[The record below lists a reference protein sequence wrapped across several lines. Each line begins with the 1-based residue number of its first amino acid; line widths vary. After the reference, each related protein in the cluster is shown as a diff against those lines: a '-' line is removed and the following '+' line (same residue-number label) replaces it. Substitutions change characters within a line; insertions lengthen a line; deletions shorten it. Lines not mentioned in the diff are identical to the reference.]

1 MARLVEALNRF
12 FGRVEIIALGLENER
27 SAAEAALAKDM
38 PLEAREHARTILS
51 ILPDSAVGLAL
62 WADAAEEA
70 WLDHEVVTAL
80 SELSKRV
87 PWRADV
93 WLRLGR
99 AGQRTG
105 WDGARSALERA
116 AAAPEERDAARLALL
131 DLCDLDLAAG
141 DPARA
146 QRWLD
151 RIPAPLSSAP
161 DRDVAL
167 RRAECALAYGDL
179 DGARAAAE
187 ILGQPG
193 AADGRAALVLARL
206 TLAEASAAAGSTA
219 ALPPADVA
227 RVLDLGLRALVL
239 DVPGAAEL
247 CAALVAASRDVLVVD
262 RVRRVV
268 RAAGALDE
276 PTWAAAFAFAEG
288 RRDDARQALARGLS
302 AGDRAAAAALLRMA
316 VETRDLGALDA
327 LAARA
332 SEAGAGAA
340 SAPLLPPDLVRL
352 RDAAALAQAGGADG
366 AARALDALDAV
377 TGEGAAWAED
387 IRRSIVRAWLPPPED
402 AAEPRAAS
410 SEPRAAPSASS
421 STPSASSSTPSA
433 SSSTPRAGVAAW
445 GEVLRELARTAKLLD
460 RLDLLAAT
468 EALAVERER
477 PLRAAVVGE
486 FNAGKSTFL
495 NALLG
500 EDVAPTGV
508 LPTTATLHWVAWA
521 PDPFARIVVRG
532 GQDRVVPHAALK
544 DTLRALSAAGSKV
557 SRVYIYAP
565 IERLKRV
572 EILDTPGFNA
582 PDPDHIAEARRAFD
596 EAHVAVWL
604 LDAPQAMKES
614 ERRVLAEISALGV
627 PVQILANKAD
637 RLKPDALETVLAHVR
652 DSLAASA
659 ITSLTPPIAF
669 SARLSLKGRL
679 GDEAALAA
687 SGWAEVEALFAEQ
700 IVDASD
706 ALRERALRRKAGR
719 IAAELAEA
727 ASARAAEDREAVRR
741 ARAAADRLRASAA
754 YLRRE
759 RRNIAAV
766 IDKALEP
773 ARRELAADL
782 RPIAALPEE
791 RKRTDPGIR
800 AYVQE
805 RLVTRLS
812 SPLSVEIA
820 RAAAEASG
828 DAAAGGARGV
838 RGVRDVAEDTRGA
851 AAPAAEPPPRA
862 AAQVRAV
869 LMGMV
874 AVHEAPDE
882 LAARSIAGVV
892 EAAIDAFAMALSAE
906 AEAPVPAPAS
916 AAVEQRALGLRAAF
930 EAPAAREGA

>member
-12 FGRVEIIALGLENER
+12 FGRVEILALGLENER
-27 SAAEAALAKDM
+27 SAAEAALAKGM
-38 PLEAREHARTILS
+38 PLDAREHARTILS
-51 ILPDSAVGLAL
+51 VLPDSAVGLAL

-70 WLDHEVVTAL
+70 WLDEEVVTAL
-80 SELSKRV
+80 ADLSRRV

-105 WDGARSALERA
+105 WGGARDALERA
-116 AAAPEERDAARLALL
+116 ASAPEERDAARLALL

-151 RIPAPLSSAP
+151 RIPAPLSTVP

-167 RRAECALAYGDL
+167 RRAACALAQGDL

-187 ILGQPG
+187 ILGEP
-193 AADGRAALVLARL
+193 AAIEGRAALVLAQL
-206 TLAEASAAAGSTA
+206 ALAEAGASAA
-219 ALPPADVA
+219 ALPPAVVA
-227 RVLDLGLRALVL
+227 RALDLGLRALVL

-268 RAAGALDE
+268 RAADALDE

-332 SEAGAGAA
+332 AEATRAAGEETRGAA
-340 SAPLLPPDLVRL
+340 APPLPPDLARL
-352 RDAAALAQAGGADG
+352 RDAAAMASEGQGSK
-366 AARALDALDAV
+366 ALDALDAV
-377 TGEGAAWAED
+377 AGEGAAWAED
-387 IRRSIVRAWLPPPED
+387 IRRSILRGWIPP
-402 AAEPRAAS
+402 AEGG
-410 SEPRAAPSASS
+410 AAPR
-421 STPSASSSTPSA
+421 P
-433 SSSTPRAGVAAW
+433 AAW
-445 GEVLRELARTAKLLD
+445 GDVLRELARTAKLLD

-544 DTLRALSAAGSKV
+544 DTLRALAAAGD
-557 SRVYIYAP
+557 RVARVFIYAP

-596 EAHVAVWL
+596 EAHVALWL

-614 ERRVLAEISALGV
+614 ERRVLSEISALGV

-659 ITSLTPPIAF
+659 IASLAPPIAF

-719 IAAELAEA
+719 IAAELAQA

-741 ARAAADRLRASAA
+741 ARAEADRLRAGAA

-759 RRNIAAV
+759 RRAIAAA

-791 RKRTDPGIR
+791 RKRTDAGVR

-805 RLVTRLS
+805 RLVARLS
-812 SPLSVEIA
+812 WPLSVEIA
-820 RAAAEASG
+820 RAARAGVDANGRAARGAEGVAERG
-828 DAAAGGARGV
+828 PARGV
-838 RGVRDVAEDTRGA
+838 DGDDDGDG
-851 AAPAAEPPPRA
+851 EPSQRA
-862 AAQVRAV
+862 ASHVRAV

-874 AVHEAPDE
+874 AVHDAPDE
-882 LAARSIAGVV
+882 LAARSIEGVI
-892 EAAIDAFAMALSAE
+892 EAAIDAFAMALTAE
-906 AEAPVPAPAS
+906 AEAPVPPPAS
-916 AAVEQRALGLRAAF
+916 AAIEQRALALRGAF
-930 EAPAAREGA
+930 DAPAAPADA

>member
-12 FGRVEIIALGLENER
+12 FGRVEILALGLENER
-27 SAAEAALAKDM
+27 SAAEAALAKGM

-51 ILPDSAVGLAL
+51 VLPDSAVGLAL
-62 WADAAEEA
+62 WADAAEDA
-70 WLDHEVVTAL
+70 WLDQEVVTAL
-80 SELSKRV
+80 ADLAKRV

-99 AGQRTG
+99 AGQRVG
-105 WDGARSALERA
+105 WDAARDALERA
-116 AAAPEERDAARLALL
+116 TAAPEERDAARLALL

-151 RIPAPLSSAP
+151 RIPAPISTVP

-167 RRAECALAYGDL
+167 RRAECALAHGDL
-179 DGARAAAE
+179 DGARAAAQ
-187 ILGQPG
+187 ILGEPT
-193 AADGRAALVLARL
+193 AIEGRAALVLARL
-206 TLAEASAAAGSTA
+206 ALAEASAAAGASAA

-227 RVLDLGLRALVL
+227 RALDLGLRALVL

-247 CAALVAASRDVLVVD
+247 CASLVAASRDVLVVD

-288 RRDDARQALARGLS
+288 RRDDARRALARGLS

-332 SEAGAGAA
+332 AGADTRGAA
-340 SAPLLPPDLVRL
+340 APPLPPDLARL
-352 RDAAALAQAGGADG
+352 RDAAAMASEGQGSA
-366 AARALDALDAV
+366 ALDALDAV
-377 TGEGAAWAED
+377 TGEGAAWAD
-387 IRRSIVRAWLPPPED
+387 DMRRAIARAWIP
-402 AAEPRAAS
+402 AAEGAATPRAA
-410 SEPRAAPSASS
+410 
-421 STPSASSSTPSA
+421 
-433 SSSTPRAGVAAW
+433 AW
-445 GEVLRELARTAKLLD
+445 GDVLRELARTAKLLD

-544 DTLRALSAAGSKV
+544 ETLRALAADGAKV
-557 SRVYIYAP
+557 ARVFIYAP

-596 EAHVAVWL
+596 EAHVAIWL

-614 ERRVLAEISALGV
+614 ERRVLSEISALGV

-637 RLKPDALETVLAHVR
+637 RLKPDALDTVLAHVR

-659 ITSLTPPIAF
+659 IASLTPPIAF

-719 IAAELAEA
+719 IAAELAQA
-727 ASARAAEDREAVRR
+727 ASARAAEDREAGRR
-741 ARAAADRLRASAA
+741 ARAEADRLRASAA

-759 RRNIAAV
+759 RRTIAAA

-791 RKRTDPGIR
+791 RKRADAGVR

-812 SPLSVEIA
+812 WPLSTEIA
-820 RAAAEASG
+820 RAARSGAPPGARLARGAHDDEGGAEEAS
-828 DAAAGGARGV
+828 
-838 RGVRDVAEDTRGA
+838 
-851 AAPAAEPPPRA
+851 AAPSPRA
-862 AAQVRAV
+862 AAHVRAV

-874 AVHEAPDE
+874 AVHDAPDE
-882 LAARSIAGVV
+882 LAARSIEGVV

-906 AEAPVPAPAS
+906 AEAPVPPAAS
-916 AAVEQRALGLRAAF
+916 AAVELRAQALRAAF
-930 EAPAAREGA
+930 EAPEAPAGA

>member
-12 FGRVEIIALGLENER
+12 FGRVEILALGLENER
-27 SAAEAALAKDM
+27 SAAEAALAKGM

-51 ILPDSAVGLAL
+51 VLPDSAVGLAL
-62 WADAAEEA
+62 WADAAEDA
-70 WLDHEVVTAL
+70 WLDQEVVAAL
-80 SELSKRV
+80 TDLAKRV

-99 AGQRTG
+99 AGQRVG
-105 WDGARSALERA
+105 WDGARDAIERA
-116 AAAPEERDAARLALL
+116 TSAPEERDAARLALL
-131 DLCDLDLAAG
+131 DLSDLDLAAG

-151 RIPAPLSSAP
+151 RIPAPLTTVP

-187 ILGQPG
+187 ILGEPT
-193 AADGRAALVLARL
+193 AIEGRAALVLARL
-206 TLAEASAAAGSTA
+206 ALAEASAAAASSAAGSSA
-219 ALPPADVA
+219 ALPPAVVGRA
-227 RVLDLGLRALVL
+227 LDLGLRALVL

-302 AGDRAAAAALLRMA
+302 AGDSAAAAALLRMA

-327 LAARA
+327 LVARG
-332 SEAGAGAA
+332 EAKAKAKDAGEEPRGAA
-340 SAPLLPPDLVRL
+340 APPLPPDLVRL
-352 RDAAALAQAGGADG
+352 RDAAAMASAGQGSG
-366 AARALDALDAV
+366 ALDALDAV
-377 TGEGAAWAED
+377 TGEGAAWAD
-387 IRRSIVRAWLPPPED
+387 DMRRAIAQAWVPPADGP
-402 AAEPRAAS
+402 AGARAA
-410 SEPRAAPSASS
+410 
-421 STPSASSSTPSA
+421 
-433 SSSTPRAGVAAW
+433 AAW
-445 GEVLRELARTAKLLD
+445 SDVLRELARTAKLLD
-460 RLDLLAAT
+460 RLDLLAAI

-544 DTLRALSAAGSKV
+544 DTLRALAAAGDKV
-557 SRVYIYAP
+557 ARVFIYAP

-596 EAHVAVWL
+596 EAHVAIWL

-614 ERRVLAEISALGV
+614 ERRVLSEISALGV

-652 DSLAASA
+652 DSLAASSIA
-659 ITSLTPPIAF
+659 SLTPPIAF

-719 IAAELAEA
+719 IAAELAQT
-727 ASARAAEDREAVRR
+727 ASARAAEDREAGRR
-741 ARAAADRLRASAA
+741 ARAEADRLRASAA

-759 RRNIAAV
+759 RRALAAA

-773 ARRELAADL
+773 ARRELASDL

-791 RKRTDPGIR
+791 RKRTDASVR

-805 RLVTRLS
+805 RLVARLS
-812 SPLSVEIA
+812 WPLSAEIA
-820 RAAAEASG
+820 RAARAGAEP
-828 DAAAGGARGV
+828 AARGARGAS
-838 RGVRDVAEDTRGA
+838 GADEGGA
-851 AAPAAEPPPRA
+851 APSPRA
-862 AAQVRAV
+862 AAHVRAV

-874 AVHEAPDE
+874 AVHDAPDE
-882 LAARSIAGVV
+882 LAARPIEGVV

-906 AEAPVPAPAS
+906 AEAPVPPPAS
-916 AAVEQRALGLRAAF
+916 AAVELRAQALRAAF
-930 EAPAAREGA
+930 EARVTTASA

>member
-27 SAAEAALAKDM
+27 SAAEVALAKGM
-38 PLEAREHARTILS
+38 PLEAREHARSILS
-51 ILPDSAVGLAL
+51 VLPDSAVGLAL
-62 WADAAEEA
+62 WADAAEDA
-70 WLDHEVVTAL
+70 WLDEEVVTAL
-80 SELSKRV
+80 ADLTKRV

-99 AGQRTG
+99 AGQRIG
-105 WDGARSALERA
+105 WDGARNALERA
-116 AAAPEERDAARLALL
+116 ASAPEERDAARLALL

-151 RIPAPLSSAP
+151 RIPAPLSTAP
-161 DRDVAL
+161 DRDAAL
-167 RRAECALAYGDL
+167 RRAACALARGDL

-187 ILGQPG
+187 ILGEP
-193 AADGRAALVLARL
+193 AAIEGRAALVLARL
-206 TLAEASAAAGSTA
+206 ALAEASAAAGASAA
-219 ALPPADVA
+219 ALPPAVVTRA
-227 RVLDLGLRALVL
+227 LDLGLRALVL

-247 CAALVAASRDVLVVD
+247 CASLVAASRDVLVVD

-302 AGDRAAAAALLRMA
+302 AGDPAAAAALLSMA
-316 VETRDLGALDA
+316 VETRDLGALDT

-332 SEAGAGAA
+332 KERGAA
-340 SAPLLPPDLVRL
+340 APLLSPDLLRL
-352 RDAAALAQAGGADG
+352 RDAAAM
-366 AARALDALDAV
+366 AAEGQGSKALDALDAV

-387 IRRSIVRAWLPPPED
+387 IRRSIARGWLP
-402 AAEPRAAS
+402 AAEGG
-410 SEPRAAPSASS
+410 AAPR
-421 STPSASSSTPSA
+421 P
-433 SSSTPRAGVAAW
+433 AAW
-445 GEVLRELARTAKLLD
+445 SDVLRELARTAKLLD

-544 DTLRALSAAGSKV
+544 ETLRALAADGSKV
-557 SRVYIYAP
+557 SRVFIYAP

-596 EAHVAVWL
+596 EAHVAIWL

-614 ERRVLAEISALGV
+614 ERRVLSEISALGV

-669 SARLSLKGRL
+669 SARLSLRGRL

-719 IAAELAEA
+719 IAAELAQA
-727 ASARAAEDREAVRR
+727 ASARAAEDREAGRR
-741 ARAAADRLRASAA
+741 ARAEADRLRASAA

-759 RRNIAAV
+759 RRTIAAA

-791 RKRTDPGIR
+791 RKRTDAGVR

-812 SPLSVEIA
+812 WPLSVEIA
-820 RAAAEASG
+820 RAAH
-828 DAAAGGARGV
+828 AGGETGARG
-838 RGVRDVAEDTRGA
+838 ARGA
-851 AAPAAEPPPRA
+851 EGAEEGSAARGAPGAEPSPRA
-862 AAQVRAV
+862 ATHVRAV

-874 AVHEAPDE
+874 AVHDAPDE
-882 LAARSIAGVV
+882 LAARSIEGVV

-906 AEAPVPAPAS
+906 AEVPVPPPAS
-916 AAVEQRALGLRAAF
+916 AAVEQRAQALRAALA
-930 EAPAAREGA
+930 APAAPAGG

>member
-12 FGRVEIIALGLENER
+12 FGRVEILALGLENER
-27 SAAEAALAKDM
+27 SAAEAALAKGM

-51 ILPDSAVGLAL
+51 VLPDSAVGLAL
-62 WADAAEEA
+62 WADAAEDA
-70 WLDHEVVTAL
+70 WLDQEVVAAL
-80 SELSKRV
+80 SDLAKRV

-99 AGQRTG
+99 AGQRVG
-105 WDGARSALERA
+105 WDGARDAIERA
-116 AAAPEERDAARLALL
+116 TSAPEERDAARLALL
-131 DLCDLDLAAG
+131 DLSDLDLAAG
-141 DPARA
+141 DAARA

-151 RIPAPLSSAP
+151 RIPAPLTTVP

-187 ILGQPG
+187 TLGEPT
-193 AADGRAALVLARL
+193 AIEGRAALVLARL
-206 TLAEASAAAGSTA
+206 ALAEASAAAGFPGAGASA
-219 ALPPADVA
+219 ALPPAVVGRA
-227 RVLDLGLRALVL
+227 LDLGLRALVL

-288 RRDDARQALARGLS
+288 RRDDARKALARGLS

-316 VETRDLGALDA
+316 VETRDVGALDA

-332 SEAGAGAA
+332 ELGGAA
-340 SAPLLPPDLVRL
+340 APPLPPDLVRL
-352 RDAAALAQAGGADG
+352 RDAAAMASAGQGSG
-366 AARALDALDAV
+366 ALDALDAV

-387 IRRSIVRAWLPPPED
+387 IRRSIVQAWLPPAD
-402 AAEPRAAS
+402 GAAGDR
-410 SEPRAAPSASS
+410 
-421 STPSASSSTPSA
+421 
-433 SSSTPRAGVAAW
+433 VAAAW
-445 GEVLRELARTAKLLD
+445 SDVLRELARTAKLLD
-460 RLDLLAAT
+460 RLDLLAAI

-521 PDPFARIVVRG
+521 PDPFARIVMRG

-544 DTLRALSAAGSKV
+544 DTLRALAAAGDKV
-557 SRVYIYAP
+557 ARVFIYAP

-596 EAHVAVWL
+596 EAHVAIWL

-614 ERRVLAEISALGV
+614 ERRVLSEISALGV

-659 ITSLTPPIAF
+659 IASLTPPIAF

-719 IAAELAEA
+719 VAAELAQV
-727 ASARAAEDREAVRR
+727 ASARAAEDREAGRR
-741 ARAAADRLRASAA
+741 ARAEADRLRASAA

-759 RRNIAAV
+759 RRALAAA

-773 ARRELAADL
+773 ARRELASDL

-791 RKRTDPGIR
+791 RKRTDASVR

-805 RLVTRLS
+805 RLVARLS
-812 SPLSVEIA
+812 WPLSAEIA
-820 RAAAEASG
+820 RAARAGAEP
-828 DAAAGGARGV
+828 AARGARGADE
-838 RGVRDVAEDTRGA
+838 GGGA
-851 AAPAAEPPPRA
+851 PSSRA
-862 AAQVRAV
+862 AAHVRAV

-874 AVHEAPDE
+874 AVHDAPDE
-882 LAARSIAGVV
+882 LAARPIEGVV

-906 AEAPVPAPAS
+906 AEAPLPPPAS
-916 AAVEQRALGLRAAF
+916 AAVELRAQALRAAF
-930 EAPAAREGA
+930 DAPVAPANA

>member
-12 FGRVEIIALGLENER
+12 FGRVEILALGLENER
-27 SAAEAALAKDM
+27 SAAEVALAKGM
-38 PLEAREHARTILS
+38 PLEAREHARSILS
-51 ILPDSAVGLAL
+51 VLPDSAVGLAL

-70 WLDHEVVTAL
+70 WLDEEVVTAL
-80 SELSKRV
+80 AELTKRV

-99 AGQRTG
+99 AGQRIG
-105 WDGARSALERA
+105 WDGARNALERA
-116 AAAPEERDAARLALL
+116 ASAPEERDAARLALL

-151 RIPAPLSSAP
+151 RIPAPLSTVP
-161 DRDVAL
+161 DRDAAL
-167 RRAECALAYGDL
+167 RRAACALARGDL
-179 DGARAAAE
+179 DGARSAAE
-187 ILGQPG
+187 TLGEP
-193 AADGRAALVLARL
+193 AAIEGRAALVLARL
-206 TLAEASAAAGSTA
+206 ALVEASAAAGTSAA
-219 ALPPADVA
+219 ALPPAVVTRA
-227 RVLDLGLRALVL
+227 LDLGLRALVL

-247 CAALVAASRDVLVVD
+247 CASLVAASRDVLVVD

-268 RAAGALDE
+268 RAAGTLDE

-302 AGDRAAAAALLRMA
+302 AGDPAAAAALLSMA

-332 SEAGAGAA
+332 KERGAT
-340 SAPLLPPDLVRL
+340 APLLSPDLLRL
-352 RDAAALAQAGGADG
+352 RDAAAM
-366 AARALDALDAV
+366 AAEGQGSKALDALDAV

-387 IRRSIVRAWLPPPED
+387 IRRSIVRGWLP
-402 AAEPRAAS
+402 AAES
-410 SEPRAAPSASS
+410 GAAPR
-421 STPSASSSTPSA
+421 P
-433 SSSTPRAGVAAW
+433 AAW
-445 GEVLRELARTAKLLD
+445 SDVLRELARTAKLLD
-460 RLDLLAAT
+460 RLDLLAST

-544 DTLRALSAAGSKV
+544 DTLRALAADGSKV
-557 SRVYIYAP
+557 SRVFIYAP

-596 EAHVAVWL
+596 EAHVAIWL

-614 ERRVLAEISALGV
+614 ERRVLSEISALGV

-669 SARLSLKGRL
+669 SARLSLRGRL
-679 GDEAALAA
+679 GDETALAA

-719 IAAELAEA
+719 IAAELAQA
-727 ASARAAEDREAVRR
+727 ASARAAEDREAGRR
-741 ARAAADRLRASAA
+741 ARAEADRLRASAA

-759 RRNIAAV
+759 RRTIAAA

-791 RKRTDPGIR
+791 RKRTDAGVR
-800 AYVQE
+800 AYMQE

-812 SPLSVEIA
+812 WPLSAEIA
-820 RAAAEASG
+820 RAAHAGG
-828 DAAAGGARGV
+828 DPGTRGARG
-838 RGVRDVAEDTRGA
+838 AEGGEEAGAARGA
-851 AAPAAEPPPRA
+851 SGAEPSPRA
-862 AAQVRAV
+862 AAHVRAV

-874 AVHEAPDE
+874 AVHDAPDE
-882 LAARSIAGVV
+882 LAARPIEGVV

-906 AEAPVPAPAS
+906 AEVPVPPPAS
-916 AAVEQRALGLRAAF
+916 AAVEQRAQALRAAL
-930 EAPAAREGA
+930 EAPAGA

>member
-12 FGRVEIIALGLENER
+12 FGRVEILALGLENER
-27 SAAEAALAKDM
+27 SAAEAALAKGM

-51 ILPDSAVGLAL
+51 VLPDSAVGLAL

-70 WLDHEVVTAL
+70 WLDEEVVTAL
-80 SELSKRV
+80 ADLTKRV

-99 AGQRTG
+99 AGQRVG
-105 WDGARSALERA
+105 WGGARDALERA
-116 AAAPEERDAARLALL
+116 ASAPEERDAARLALL
-131 DLCDLDLAAG
+131 DLCDLDLATG

-151 RIPAPLSSAP
+151 RIPAPLSTVP
-161 DRDVAL
+161 DRDAAL
-167 RRAECALAYGDL
+167 RRAACALARGDT

-187 ILGQPG
+187 ILGEP
-193 AADGRAALVLARL
+193 AAIEGRAALVLAQL
-206 TLAEASAAAGSTA
+206 ALAEASAAAGPSA
-219 ALPPADVA
+219 GAPPPAVVA
-227 RVLDLGLRALVL
+227 RALDLGLRALVL

-288 RRDDARQALARGLS
+288 RRDDARRALARGLS
-302 AGDRAAAAALLRMA
+302 AGDRTAAAALLRMA

-332 SEAGAGAA
+332 AGEDTRGAT
-340 SAPLLPPDLVRL
+340 APPLSPDLVRL
-352 RDAAALAQAGGADG
+352 RDAAAMASEGQGSK
-366 AARALDALDAV
+366 ALDALDAV
-377 TGEGAAWAED
+377 TGEGAGWAED
-387 IRRSIVRAWLPPPED
+387 IRRSILRGWIPP
-402 AAEPRAAS
+402 AQGG
-410 SEPRAAPSASS
+410 AAPR
-421 STPSASSSTPSA
+421 P
-433 SSSTPRAGVAAW
+433 AAW
-445 GEVLRELARTAKLLD
+445 GDVLRELARTAKLLD
-460 RLDLLAAT
+460 RLDLLAGT
-468 EALAVERER
+468 ESLAVERER

-544 DTLRALSAAGSKV
+544 ETLRALAAAGDKV
-557 SRVYIYAP
+557 ARVFIYAP

-596 EAHVAVWL
+596 EAHVALWL

-614 ERRVLAEISALGV
+614 ERRVLSEISALGV

-659 ITSLTPPIAF
+659 IASLAPPIAF

-700 IVDASD
+700 IVDASE

-719 IAAELAEA
+719 IAAELAQA

-741 ARAAADRLRASAA
+741 ARAEADRLRASAA

-759 RRNIAAV
+759 RRTIAAA

-791 RKRTDPGIR
+791 RKRADAGVR

-805 RLVTRLS
+805 RLVARLS
-812 SPLSVEIA
+812 WPLSAEIA
-820 RAAAEASG
+820 RAAAHAGG
-828 DAAAGGARGV
+828 DAGGRAARGE
-838 RGVRDVAEDTRGA
+838 G
-851 AAPAAEPPPRA
+851 AEPPPRA
-862 AAQVRAV
+862 AAHVRAV

-874 AVHEAPDE
+874 AVHDAPDE
-882 LAARSIAGVV
+882 LAARPIEGVV

-906 AEAPVPAPAS
+906 AEAPVPPPAS
-916 AAVEQRALGLRAAF
+916 AAIEQRALALRAAF
-930 EAPAAREGA
+930 EAPAAPADA

>member
-12 FGRVEIIALGLENER
+12 FGRVEILALGLENER
-27 SAAEAALAKDM
+27 SAAEAALAKGM
-38 PLEAREHARTILS
+38 PLEAREHARSILS
-51 ILPDSAVGLAL
+51 VLPDSAVGLAL
-62 WADAAEEA
+62 WADAAEDA
-70 WLDHEVVTAL
+70 WLDQEVVASLTDLA
-80 SELSKRV
+80 KRV

-99 AGQRTG
+99 AGQRIG
-105 WDGARSALERA
+105 WDGARDALERA
-116 AAAPEERDAARLALL
+116 TSAPEERDAARLALL
-131 DLCDLDLAAG
+131 DLSDLDLAAG

-151 RIPAPLSSAP
+151 RIPAPLTTVP

-187 ILGQPG
+187 ILGEPT
-193 AADGRAALVLARL
+193 AIEGRAALVLARL
-206 TLAEASAAAGSTA
+206 ALAEASAAAGFSAAGSSAA
-219 ALPPADVA
+219 ALPPAVVGRA
-227 RVLDLGLRALVL
+227 LDLGLRALVL

-327 LAARA
+327 LAARGKNDHDDDKA
-332 SEAGAGAA
+332 PRGAA
-340 SAPLLPPDLVRL
+340 APPLPPDLVRL
-352 RDAAALAQAGGADG
+352 RDAAAMASAGQGSG
-366 AARALDALDAV
+366 ALDALDAV
-377 TGEGAAWAED
+377 TGEGAAWAD
-387 IRRSIVRAWLPPPED
+387 DMRRAIAQAWVPPAGGP
-402 AAEPRAAS
+402 AGARAA
-410 SEPRAAPSASS
+410 
-421 STPSASSSTPSA
+421 
-433 SSSTPRAGVAAW
+433 AAW
-445 GEVLRELARTAKLLD
+445 GDVLRELARTAKLLD
-460 RLDLLAAT
+460 RLDLLAAI

-544 DTLRALSAAGSKV
+544 DTLRALAAAGDKV
-557 SRVYIYAP
+557 ARVFIYAP

-614 ERRVLAEISALGV
+614 ERRVLSEISALGV

-659 ITSLTPPIAF
+659 IASLTPPIAF

-679 GDEAALAA
+679 GDEEALAA

-719 IAAELAEA
+719 IAAELAHT
-727 ASARAAEDREAVRR
+727 ASARAAEDREAGRR
-741 ARAAADRLRASAA
+741 ARAEADRLRASAA

-759 RRNIAAV
+759 RRALAAV

-773 ARRELAADL
+773 ARRELASDL

-791 RKRTDPGIR
+791 RKRADASVR

-805 RLVTRLS
+805 RLVARLS
-812 SPLSVEIA
+812 WPLSAEIA
-820 RAAAEASG
+820 RAARAGAEPGARGAS
-828 DAAAGGARGV
+828 GARGV
-838 RGVRDVAEDTRGA
+838 EEGGA
-851 AAPAAEPPPRA
+851 APSPRA
-862 AAQVRAV
+862 AAHVRAV

-874 AVHEAPDE
+874 AVHDAPDE
-882 LAARSIAGVV
+882 LAARPIEGVV

-906 AEAPVPAPAS
+906 AEAPVPPPAS
-916 AAVEQRALGLRAAF
+916 AAIELRAQALRAAF
-930 EAPAAREGA
+930 EAPVTPPCA

>member
-12 FGRVEIIALGLENER
+12 FGRVEILALGLENER
-27 SAAEAALAKDM
+27 SAAEVALAKGM
-38 PLEAREHARTILS
+38 PLEAREHARSILS
-51 ILPDSAVGLAL
+51 VLPDSAVGLAL
-62 WADAAEEA
+62 WADAAEDA
-70 WLDHEVVTAL
+70 WLDEEVVTAL
-80 SELSKRV
+80 ADLTKRV

-99 AGQRTG
+99 AGQRIG
-105 WDGARSALERA
+105 WDGARNALERA
-116 AAAPEERDAARLALL
+116 ASAPEERDAARLALL

-151 RIPAPLSSAP
+151 RIPAPLSTAP
-161 DRDVAL
+161 DRDAAL
-167 RRAECALAYGDL
+167 RRAACALARGDL

-187 ILGQPG
+187 TLGEP
-193 AADGRAALVLARL
+193 AAIEGRAALVLARL
-206 TLAEASAAAGSTA
+206 ALAEASAAAGASAA
-219 ALPPADVA
+219 ALPPAVVTRA
-227 RVLDLGLRALVL
+227 LDLGLRALVL

-247 CAALVAASRDVLVVD
+247 CASLVAASRDVLVVD

-302 AGDRAAAAALLRMA
+302 AGDPAAATALLSMA
-316 VETRDLGALDA
+316 VETRDLGALDT

-332 SEAGAGAA
+332 KERGPA
-340 SAPLLPPDLVRL
+340 APLLSPDLLRL
-352 RDAAALAQAGGADG
+352 RDAAALAAEGQGSK
-366 AARALDALDAV
+366 ALDALDAV

-387 IRRSIVRAWLPPPED
+387 IRRSIARGWLP
-402 AAEPRAAS
+402 AAEGG
-410 SEPRAAPSASS
+410 AAPR
-421 STPSASSSTPSA
+421 P
-433 SSSTPRAGVAAW
+433 AAW
-445 GEVLRELARTAKLLD
+445 SDVLRELARTAKLLD

-544 DTLRALSAAGSKV
+544 ETLRALAADGSKV
-557 SRVYIYAP
+557 SRVFIYAP

-596 EAHVAVWL
+596 EAHVAIWL

-614 ERRVLAEISALGV
+614 ERRVLSEISALGV

-669 SARLSLKGRL
+669 SARLSLRGRL

-687 SGWAEVEALFAEQ
+687 SGWVEVEALFAEQ

-719 IAAELAEA
+719 IAAELAQT
-727 ASARAAEDREAVRR
+727 ASARAAEDREAGRR
-741 ARAAADRLRASAA
+741 ARAEADRLRASAA

-759 RRNIAAV
+759 RRTIAAA

-791 RKRTDPGIR
+791 RKRTDAGVR

-812 SPLSVEIA
+812 WPLSVEIA
-820 RAAAEASG
+820 RAAR
-828 DAAAGGARGV
+828 AGGETGARG
-838 RGVRDVAEDTRGA
+838 ARGA
-851 AAPAAEPPPRA
+851 EGAEEASAARGAEGAEPSPRA
-862 AAQVRAV
+862 ATHVRAV

-874 AVHEAPDE
+874 AVHDAPDE
-882 LAARSIAGVV
+882 LAARSIEGVV

-906 AEAPVPAPAS
+906 AEVPVPPPAS
-916 AAVEQRALGLRAAF
+916 AAVEQRAQALRAALATPA
-930 EAPAAREGA
+930 APAGA

>member
-12 FGRVEIIALGLENER
+12 FGRVEILALGLENER
-27 SAAEAALAKDM
+27 SAAEVALAKGM
-38 PLEAREHARTILS
+38 PLEAREHARSILS
-51 ILPDSAVGLAL
+51 VLPDSAVGLAL
-62 WADAAEEA
+62 WADAAEDA
-70 WLDHEVVTAL
+70 WLDEEVVTAL
-80 SELSKRV
+80 ADLTKRV

-99 AGQRTG
+99 AGQRIG
-105 WDGARSALERA
+105 WDGARNALERA
-116 AAAPEERDAARLALL
+116 ASAPEERDAARLALL

-151 RIPAPLSSAP
+151 RIPAPLSTAP
-161 DRDVAL
+161 DRDAAL
-167 RRAECALAYGDL
+167 RRAACALARGDL

-187 ILGQPG
+187 ILGEP
-193 AADGRAALVLARL
+193 AAIEGRAALVLARL
-206 TLAEASAAAGSTA
+206 ALAEASAAAGASAA
-219 ALPPADVA
+219 ALPPAVVTRA
-227 RVLDLGLRALVL
+227 LDLGLRALVL

-247 CAALVAASRDVLVVD
+247 CASLVAASRDVLVVD

-302 AGDRAAAAALLRMA
+302 AGDPAAAAALLSMA

-332 SEAGAGAA
+332 KERGAA
-340 SAPLLPPDLVRL
+340 APLLSPDLLRL
-352 RDAAALAQAGGADG
+352 RDAAAM
-366 AARALDALDAV
+366 AAEGQGSKALDALDAV
-377 TGEGAAWAED
+377 TGEGAAWADD
-387 IRRSIVRAWLPPPED
+387 IRRSIARGWLP
-402 AAEPRAAS
+402 AAEGG
-410 SEPRAAPSASS
+410 AAPR
-421 STPSASSSTPSA
+421 P
-433 SSSTPRAGVAAW
+433 AAW
-445 GEVLRELARTAKLLD
+445 SDVLRELARTAKLLD

-544 DTLRALSAAGSKV
+544 DTLRALAADGSKV
-557 SRVYIYAP
+557 SRVFIYAP

-596 EAHVAVWL
+596 EAHVAIWL

-614 ERRVLAEISALGV
+614 ERRVLSEISALGV

-669 SARLSLKGRL
+669 SARLSLRGRL

-719 IAAELAEA
+719 IAAELAQA
-727 ASARAAEDREAVRR
+727 ASARAAEDREAGRR
-741 ARAAADRLRASAA
+741 ARAEADRLRASAA

-759 RRNIAAV
+759 RRTIAAA

-791 RKRTDPGIR
+791 RKRTDAGVR

-812 SPLSVEIA
+812 WPLSVEIA
-820 RAAAEASG
+820 RAAH
-828 DAAAGGARGV
+828 AGGETGARGA
-838 RGVRDVAEDTRGA
+838 RVAEGA
-851 AAPAAEPPPRA
+851 EEASAARAASGAEPSPRA
-862 AAQVRAV
+862 AAHVRAV

-874 AVHEAPDE
+874 AVHDAPDE
-882 LAARSIAGVV
+882 LAARSIEGVV

-906 AEAPVPAPAS
+906 AEVPVPPPAS
-916 AAVEQRALGLRAAF
+916 AAVEQRAQALRAALA
-930 EAPAAREGA
+930 APAAPAGA

>member
-1 MARLVEALNRF
+1 
-12 FGRVEIIALGLENER
+12 
-27 SAAEAALAKDM
+27 
-38 PLEAREHARTILS
+38 
-51 ILPDSAVGLAL
+51 
-62 WADAAEEA
+62 
-70 WLDHEVVTAL
+70 
-80 SELSKRV
+80 
-87 PWRADV
+87 
-93 WLRLGR
+93 
-99 AGQRTG
+99 
-105 WDGARSALERA
+105 
-116 AAAPEERDAARLALL
+116 
-131 DLCDLDLAAG
+131 
-141 DPARA
+141 
-146 QRWLD
+146 
-151 RIPAPLSSAP
+151 
-161 DRDVAL
+161 
-167 RRAECALAYGDL
+167 
-179 DGARAAAE
+179 
-187 ILGQPG
+187 
-193 AADGRAALVLARL
+193 
-206 TLAEASAAAGSTA
+206 
-219 ALPPADVA
+219 
-227 RVLDLGLRALVL
+227 
-239 DVPGAAEL
+239 
-247 CAALVAASRDVLVVD
+247 
-262 RVRRVV
+262 
-268 RAAGALDE
+268 
-276 PTWAAAFAFAEG
+276 
-288 RRDDARQALARGLS
+288 ARQALARGLS
-302 AGDRAAAAALLRMA
+302 AGDPAAAAALLSMA
-316 VETRDLGALDA
+316 VETRDLCALDA

-332 SEAGAGAA
+332 KERGAA
-340 SAPLLPPDLVRL
+340 APLLSPDLLRL
-352 RDAAALAQAGGADG
+352 RDAAAM
-366 AARALDALDAV
+366 AAEGQGSKALDALDAV

-387 IRRSIVRAWLPPPED
+387 IRRSIARGWLP
-402 AAEPRAAS
+402 AAEGG
-410 SEPRAAPSASS
+410 AAPR
-421 STPSASSSTPSA
+421 P
-433 SSSTPRAGVAAW
+433 AAW
-445 GEVLRELARTAKLLD
+445 SDVLRELARTAKLLD

-544 DTLRALSAAGSKV
+544 DTLRALAADGSKV
-557 SRVYIYAP
+557 SRVFIYAP

-596 EAHVAVWL
+596 EAHVAIWL

-614 ERRVLAEISALGV
+614 ERRVLSEISALGV

-669 SARLSLKGRL
+669 SARLSLRGRL

-719 IAAELAEA
+719 IAVELAHA
-727 ASARAAEDREAVRR
+727 ASARAAEDREAGRR
-741 ARAAADRLRASAA
+741 ARAEADRLRASAA

-759 RRNIAAV
+759 RRTIAAA

-782 RPIAALPEE
+782 RPIVALPEE
-791 RKRTDPGIR
+791 RKRTDASVR

-812 SPLSVEIA
+812 WPLSVEIA
-820 RAAAEASG
+820 RAAH
-828 DAAAGGARGV
+828 AGGETGARGA
-838 RGVRDVAEDTRGA
+838 RVAEGAEEASAARGA
-851 AAPAAEPPPRA
+851 PGAEPSPRA
-862 AAQVRAV
+862 AAHVRAV

-874 AVHEAPDE
+874 AVHDAPDE
-882 LAARSIAGVV
+882 LAARSIEGVV

-906 AEAPVPAPAS
+906 AEVPVPPPAS
-916 AAVEQRALGLRAAF
+916 AAVEQRAQALRAAL
-930 EAPAAREGA
+930 EAPATPAGA

>member
-12 FGRVEIIALGLENER
+12 FGRVEILALGLENER
-27 SAAEAALAKDM
+27 SAAEAALAKGM

-51 ILPDSAVGLAL
+51 VLPDSAVGLAL
-62 WADAAEEA
+62 WADAAEDA
-70 WLDHEVVTAL
+70 WLDQEVVTAL
-80 SELSKRV
+80 ADLAKRV

-99 AGQRTG
+99 AGQRVG
-105 WDGARSALERA
+105 WDGARDALERA
-116 AAAPEERDAARLALL
+116 SAAPEERDAARLALL

-151 RIPAPLSSAP
+151 RIPAPLSTAP
-161 DRDVAL
+161 DRDAAL
-167 RRAECALAYGDL
+167 RRAECALAHGDL
-179 DGARAAAE
+179 DGARAAAA
-187 ILGQPG
+187 ILGEPT
-193 AADGRAALVLARL
+193 AIEGRAALVLARL
-206 TLAEASAAAGSTA
+206 ALAEAGAPAA

-227 RVLDLGLRALVL
+227 RALDLGLRALVL

-247 CAALVAASRDVLVVD
+247 CASLVAASRDVLVVD

-332 SEAGAGAA
+332 AGADLRGGAA
-340 SAPLLPPDLVRL
+340 PPLPPDLVRL
-352 RDAAALAQAGGADG
+352 RDAARRASEGQGSE
-366 AARALDALDAV
+366 ALDALDAV
-377 TGEGAAWAED
+377 AGEGAAWAD
-387 IRRSIVRAWLPPPED
+387 DMRRAIARAWIP
-402 AAEPRAAS
+402 AAEGA
-410 SEPRAAPSASS
+410 AAPR
-421 STPSASSSTPSA
+421 T
-433 SSSTPRAGVAAW
+433 AAW
-445 GEVLRELARTAKLLD
+445 GDVLRELARTAKLLD

-544 DTLRALSAAGSKV
+544 DTLRALAAAGAKV
-557 SRVYIYAP
+557 ARVFIYAP

-596 EAHVAVWL
+596 EAHVAIWL

-614 ERRVLAEISALGV
+614 ERRVLSEISALGV

-652 DSLAASA
+652 DSLAANA
-659 ITSLTPPIAF
+659 IASLTPPIAF

-719 IAAELAEA
+719 IAAELAQA
-727 ASARAAEDREAVRR
+727 AAARAAEDREAGRR
-741 ARAAADRLRASAA
+741 ARAEADRLRASAA
-754 YLRRE
+754 YLRRD
-759 RRNIAAV
+759 RRAIAAA

-791 RKRTDPGIR
+791 RKRSDAGVR

-812 SPLSVEIA
+812 WPLSAEIA
-820 RAAAEASG
+820 RAARAGVEPGTRAASG
-828 DAAAGGARGV
+828 VEDAS
-838 RGVRDVAEDTRGA
+838 A
-851 AAPAAEPPPRA
+851 AAPSPRA
-862 AAQVRAV
+862 AAHVRAV

-874 AVHEAPDE
+874 AVHDAPDE
-882 LAARSIAGVV
+882 LAARSIEGVV

-906 AEAPVPAPAS
+906 AEAPVPPAAS
-916 AAVEQRALGLRAAF
+916 AAIELRAHALRAAF
-930 EAPAAREGA
+930 EAPEAPPAGA

>member
-12 FGRVEIIALGLENER
+12 FGRVEILALGLENER
-27 SAAEAALAKDM
+27 SAAEVALAKGM
-38 PLEAREHARTILS
+38 PLEAREHARSILS
-51 ILPDSAVGLAL
+51 VLPDSAVGLAL
-62 WADAAEEA
+62 WADAAEDA
-70 WLDHEVVTAL
+70 WLDEEVVTAL
-80 SELSKRV
+80 ADLTKRV

-99 AGQRTG
+99 AGQRIG

-116 AAAPEERDAARLALL
+116 ASAPEERDAARLALL

-151 RIPAPLSSAP
+151 RIPAPLSTAP
-161 DRDVAL
+161 DRDAAL
-167 RRAECALAYGDL
+167 RRAACALARGDL

-187 ILGQPG
+187 TLGEP
-193 AADGRAALVLARL
+193 AAIEGRAALVLARL
-206 TLAEASAAAGSTA
+206 ALAEAGASAA
-219 ALPPADVA
+219 ALPPAVVTRA
-227 RVLDLGLRALVL
+227 LDLGLRALVL

-247 CAALVAASRDVLVVD
+247 CASLVAASRDVLVVD

-302 AGDRAAAAALLRMA
+302 AGDPAAAAALLSMA

-332 SEAGAGAA
+332 KERGAA
-340 SAPLLPPDLVRL
+340 APLLSPDLLRL
-352 RDAAALAQAGGADG
+352 RDAAAM
-366 AARALDALDAV
+366 AAEGQGIKALDALDAV

-387 IRRSIVRAWLPPPED
+387 IRRSIARGWLP
-402 AAEPRAAS
+402 AAEGG
-410 SEPRAAPSASS
+410 AAPR
-421 STPSASSSTPSA
+421 P
-433 SSSTPRAGVAAW
+433 AAW
-445 GEVLRELARTAKLLD
+445 SDVLRELARTAKLLD

-544 DTLRALSAAGSKV
+544 DTLRALAADGSKV
-557 SRVYIYAP
+557 SRVFIYAP

-596 EAHVAVWL
+596 EAHVAIWL

-614 ERRVLAEISALGV
+614 ERRVLSEISALGV

-669 SARLSLKGRL
+669 SARLSLRGRL

-719 IAAELAEA
+719 IAAELAQA
-727 ASARAAEDREAVRR
+727 ASARAAEDREAGRR
-741 ARAAADRLRASAA
+741 ARAEADRLRASAA

-759 RRNIAAV
+759 RRTIAAA

-791 RKRTDPGIR
+791 RKRTDASVR

-812 SPLSVEIA
+812 WPLSVEIA
-820 RAAAEASG
+820 RAAHAG
-828 DAAAGGARGV
+828 DETGARG
-838 RGVRDVAEDTRGA
+838 ARGA
-851 AAPAAEPPPRA
+851 EGAEEASAARGASGAEPSPRA
-862 AAQVRAV
+862 AAHVRAV

-874 AVHEAPDE
+874 AVHDAPDE
-882 LAARSIAGVV
+882 LAARSIEGVV

-906 AEAPVPAPAS
+906 AEVPVPPPAS
-916 AAVEQRALGLRAAF
+916 AAVEQRAQALRAAL
-930 EAPAAREGA
+930 EAPATPAGA

>member
-12 FGRVEIIALGLENER
+12 FGRVEILALGLENER
-27 SAAEAALAKDM
+27 SAAEVALAKGM
-38 PLEAREHARTILS
+38 PLEAREHARSILS
-51 ILPDSAVGLAL
+51 VLPDSAVGLAL

-70 WLDHEVVTAL
+70 WLDEEVVTAL
-80 SELSKRV
+80 ADLTKRV

-99 AGQRTG
+99 AGQRIG
-105 WDGARSALERA
+105 WDGARNALERA
-116 AAAPEERDAARLALL
+116 ASAPEERDAARLALL

-151 RIPAPLSSAP
+151 RIPAPLSTAP
-161 DRDVAL
+161 DRDAAL
-167 RRAECALAYGDL
+167 RRAACALAHGDL

-187 ILGQPG
+187 TLGEP
-193 AADGRAALVLARL
+193 AAIEGRAALVLARL
-206 TLAEASAAAGSTA
+206 ALAEASAAAGASA
-219 ALPPADVA
+219 GALPPAVVTRA
-227 RVLDLGLRALVL
+227 LDLGLRALVL

-247 CAALVAASRDVLVVD
+247 CASLVAASRDVLVVD

-302 AGDRAAAAALLRMA
+302 AGDPAAAAALLSMA
-316 VETRDLGALDA
+316 VETRDLGALDT

-332 SEAGAGAA
+332 KERGAA
-340 SAPLLPPDLVRL
+340 APLLSPDLLRL
-352 RDAAALAQAGGADG
+352 RDAAAM
-366 AARALDALDAV
+366 AAEGQGSKALDALDAV

-387 IRRSIVRAWLPPPED
+387 IRRSIVRGWLP
-402 AAEPRAAS
+402 AAEGG
-410 SEPRAAPSASS
+410 AAPR
-421 STPSASSSTPSA
+421 P
-433 SSSTPRAGVAAW
+433 AAW
-445 GEVLRELARTAKLLD
+445 SDVLRELARTAKLLD

-544 DTLRALSAAGSKV
+544 DTLRALAADGSKV
-557 SRVYIYAP
+557 SRVFIYAP

-596 EAHVAVWL
+596 EAHVAIWL

-614 ERRVLAEISALGV
+614 ERRVLSEISALGV

-669 SARLSLKGRL
+669 SARLSLRGRL

-719 IAAELAEA
+719 IAAELAQA
-727 ASARAAEDREAVRR
+727 ASARAQEDRDAGRR
-741 ARAAADRLRASAA
+741 ARAEADRLRASAA

-759 RRNIAAV
+759 RRTIAAA

-791 RKRTDPGIR
+791 RKRTDAGVR

-812 SPLSVEIA
+812 WPLSVEIA
-820 RAAAEASG
+820 RAAHAGGEA
-828 DAAAGGARGV
+828 GARG
-838 RGVRDVAEDTRGA
+838 ARGA
-851 AAPAAEPPPRA
+851 EGADEASAARGASGAEPSPRA
-862 AAQVRAV
+862 ATHVRAV

-874 AVHEAPDE
+874 AVHDAPDE
-882 LAARSIAGVV
+882 LAARSIEGVV

-906 AEAPVPAPAS
+906 AEVPVPPPAS
-916 AAVEQRALGLRAAF
+916 AAVEQRAQALRAAL
-930 EAPAAREGA
+930 EAPAAPAGA

>member
-12 FGRVEIIALGLENER
+12 FGRVEILALGLENER
-27 SAAEAALAKDM
+27 SAAEAALAKGM
-38 PLEAREHARTILS
+38 PLEAREHARSILS
-51 ILPDSAVGLAL
+51 VLPDSAVGLAL
-62 WADAAEEA
+62 WADAAEDA
-70 WLDHEVVTAL
+70 WLDEEVVTAL
-80 SELSKRV
+80 ADLTKRV

-99 AGQRTG
+99 AGQRIG
-105 WDGARSALERA
+105 WDGARNALERA
-116 AAAPEERDAARLALL
+116 ASAPEERDAARLALL

-151 RIPAPLSSAP
+151 RIPAPLSTAP
-161 DRDVAL
+161 DRDAAL
-167 RRAECALAYGDL
+167 RRAACALAHGDL

-187 ILGQPG
+187 ILGEP
-193 AADGRAALVLARL
+193 AAIEGRAALVLARL
-206 TLAEASAAAGSTA
+206 ALAEASAAAGASAA
-219 ALPPADVA
+219 ALPPAVVTRA
-227 RVLDLGLRALVL
+227 LDLGLRALVL

-247 CAALVAASRDVLVVD
+247 CASLVAASRDVLVVD

-302 AGDRAAAAALLRMA
+302 AGDPAAAAALLSMA
-316 VETRDLGALDA
+316 VETRDLGALDT

-332 SEAGAGAA
+332 KERGAA
-340 SAPLLPPDLVRL
+340 APLLSPDLLRL
-352 RDAAALAQAGGADG
+352 RDAAAM
-366 AARALDALDAV
+366 AAEGQGSKALDALDAV

-387 IRRSIVRAWLPPPED
+387 IRRSIARGWLP
-402 AAEPRAAS
+402 AAEGG
-410 SEPRAAPSASS
+410 AAPR
-421 STPSASSSTPSA
+421 P
-433 SSSTPRAGVAAW
+433 AAW
-445 GEVLRELARTAKLLD
+445 SDVLRELARTAKLLD

-544 DTLRALSAAGSKV
+544 ETLRALAADGSKV
-557 SRVYIYAP
+557 SRVFIYAP

-596 EAHVAVWL
+596 EAHVAIWL

-614 ERRVLAEISALGV
+614 ERRVLSEISALGV

-669 SARLSLKGRL
+669 SARLSLRGRL

-719 IAAELAEA
+719 IAAELAQA
-727 ASARAAEDREAVRR
+727 ASARAAEDREAGRR
-741 ARAAADRLRASAA
+741 ARAEADRLRASAA

-759 RRNIAAV
+759 RRTIAAA

-791 RKRTDPGIR
+791 RKRTDAGVR

-812 SPLSVEIA
+812 WPLSVEIA
-820 RAAAEASG
+820 RAAH
-828 DAAAGGARGV
+828 AGGETGARG
-838 RGVRDVAEDTRGA
+838 ARGA
-851 AAPAAEPPPRA
+851 EGAEEGSAARGAPGAEPSPRA
-862 AAQVRAV
+862 ATHVRAV

-874 AVHEAPDE
+874 AVHDAPDE
-882 LAARSIAGVV
+882 LAARSIEGVV

-906 AEAPVPAPAS
+906 AEVPVPPPAS
-916 AAVEQRALGLRAAF
+916 AAVEQRAQALRAAL
-930 EAPAAREGA
+930 EAPAAPAGG

>member
-12 FGRVEIIALGLENER
+12 FGRVEILALGLENER
-27 SAAEAALAKDM
+27 SAAEVALAKGM

-51 ILPDSAVGLAL
+51 VLPDSAVGLAL
-62 WADAAEEA
+62 WADAAEDA
-70 WLDHEVVTAL
+70 WLDQEVVAAL
-80 SELSKRV
+80 TDLAKRV

-99 AGQRTG
+99 AGQRVG
-105 WDGARSALERA
+105 WDGARDAIERA
-116 AAAPEERDAARLALL
+116 TSAPEERDAARLALL
-131 DLCDLDLAAG
+131 DLSDLDLAAG

-151 RIPAPLSSAP
+151 RIPAPLTTVP

-187 ILGQPG
+187 ILGEPT
-193 AADGRAALVLARL
+193 AIEGRAALVLARL
-206 TLAEASAAAGSTA
+206 ALAEASAAAASSAAGSSA
-219 ALPPADVA
+219 ALPPAVVGRA
-227 RVLDLGLRALVL
+227 LDLGLRALVL

-327 LAARA
+327 LVARGKA
-332 SEAGAGAA
+332 KAKDDDEEPRGAA
-340 SAPLLPPDLVRL
+340 APPLPPDLVRL
-352 RDAAALAQAGGADG
+352 RDAAAMASAGQGSG
-366 AARALDALDAV
+366 ALDALDAV
-377 TGEGAAWAED
+377 TGEGAAWAD
-387 IRRSIVRAWLPPPED
+387 DMRRAIAQAWVPPADGP
-402 AAEPRAAS
+402 AGARAA
-410 SEPRAAPSASS
+410 
-421 STPSASSSTPSA
+421 
-433 SSSTPRAGVAAW
+433 AAW
-445 GEVLRELARTAKLLD
+445 SDVLRELARTAKLLD
-460 RLDLLAAT
+460 RLDLLAAI

-544 DTLRALSAAGSKV
+544 DTLRALAAAGDKV
-557 SRVYIYAP
+557 ARVFIYAP

-596 EAHVAVWL
+596 EAHVAIWL

-614 ERRVLAEISALGV
+614 ERRVLSEISALGV

-659 ITSLTPPIAF
+659 IASLTPPIAF

-719 IAAELAEA
+719 IAAELAQT
-727 ASARAAEDREAVRR
+727 ASARAAEDREAGRR
-741 ARAAADRLRASAA
+741 ARAEADRLRASAA

-759 RRNIAAV
+759 RRALAAA

-773 ARRELAADL
+773 ARRELASDL

-791 RKRTDPGIR
+791 RKRTDASVR

-805 RLVTRLS
+805 RLVARLS
-812 SPLSVEIA
+812 WPLSAEIA
-820 RAAAEASG
+820 RAARAGAEPA
-828 DAAAGGARGV
+828 ARGV
-838 RGVRDVAEDTRGA
+838 RGASGADEGGA
-851 AAPAAEPPPRA
+851 APSPRA
-862 AAQVRAV
+862 AAHVRAV

-874 AVHEAPDE
+874 AVHDAPDE
-882 LAARSIAGVV
+882 LAARPIEGVV

-906 AEAPVPAPAS
+906 AEAPVPPPAS
-916 AAVEQRALGLRAAF
+916 AAVELRAQALRAAF
-930 EAPAAREGA
+930 EARVTPASA

>member
-12 FGRVEIIALGLENER
+12 FGRVEILALGLENER
-27 SAAEAALAKDM
+27 SAAEVALAKGM
-38 PLEAREHARTILS
+38 PLEAREHARSILS
-51 ILPDSAVGLAL
+51 VLPDSAVGLAL

-70 WLDHEVVTAL
+70 WLDEEVVTAL
-80 SELSKRV
+80 ADLTKRV

-99 AGQRTG
+99 AGQRIG
-105 WDGARSALERA
+105 WDGARNALERA
-116 AAAPEERDAARLALL
+116 ASAPEERDAARLALL

-151 RIPAPLSSAP
+151 RIPAPLSTAP
-161 DRDVAL
+161 DRDAAL
-167 RRAECALAYGDL
+167 RRAACALAHGDL

-187 ILGQPG
+187 TLGEP
-193 AADGRAALVLARL
+193 AAIEGRAALVLARL
-206 TLAEASAAAGSTA
+206 VLAEASAAAGASTA
-219 ALPPADVA
+219 ALPPAVVTRA
-227 RVLDLGLRALVL
+227 LDLGLRALVL

-247 CAALVAASRDVLVVD
+247 CASLVAASRDVLVVD

-302 AGDRAAAAALLRMA
+302 AGDPAAAAALLSMA
-316 VETRDLGALDA
+316 VETRDLGALDT

-332 SEAGAGAA
+332 KERGAA
-340 SAPLLPPDLVRL
+340 APLLSPDLLRL
-352 RDAAALAQAGGADG
+352 RDAAAM
-366 AARALDALDAV
+366 AAEGQGSKALDALDAV

-387 IRRSIVRAWLPPPED
+387 IRRSIVRGWLP
-402 AAEPRAAS
+402 AAEGG
-410 SEPRAAPSASS
+410 AAPR
-421 STPSASSSTPSA
+421 P
-433 SSSTPRAGVAAW
+433 AAW
-445 GEVLRELARTAKLLD
+445 SDVLRELARTAKLLD

-544 DTLRALSAAGSKV
+544 ETLRALAADGSKV
-557 SRVYIYAP
+557 SRVFIYAP

-596 EAHVAVWL
+596 EAHVAIWL

-614 ERRVLAEISALGV
+614 ERRVLSEISALGV

-669 SARLSLKGRL
+669 SARLSLRGRL

-719 IAAELAEA
+719 IAAELAQA
-727 ASARAAEDREAVRR
+727 ASARAAEDREAGRR
-741 ARAAADRLRASAA
+741 ARAEADRLRASAA

-759 RRNIAAV
+759 RRTIAAA

-791 RKRTDPGIR
+791 RKRTDAGVR

-812 SPLSVEIA
+812 WPLSVEIA
-820 RAAAEASG
+820 RAAH
-828 DAAAGGARGV
+828 AGGETGARG
-838 RGVRDVAEDTRGA
+838 ARGA
-851 AAPAAEPPPRA
+851 EGAEEASAARGASGAEPSPRA
-862 AAQVRAV
+862 ATHVRAV

-874 AVHEAPDE
+874 AVHDAPDE
-882 LAARSIAGVV
+882 LAARPIEGVV

-906 AEAPVPAPAS
+906 AEVPVPPPAS
-916 AAVEQRALGLRAAF
+916 AAVEQRAQALRAALA
-930 EAPAAREGA
+930 APAAPAGT

>member
-12 FGRVEIIALGLENER
+12 FGRVEILALGLENER
-27 SAAEAALAKDM
+27 SAAEVALAKGM
-38 PLEAREHARTILS
+38 PLEAREHARSILS
-51 ILPDSAVGLAL
+51 VLPDSAVGLAL
-62 WADAAEEA
+62 WADAAEDA
-70 WLDHEVVTAL
+70 WLDEEVVTAL
-80 SELSKRV
+80 ADLAKRV

-99 AGQRTG
+99 AGQRIG
-105 WDGARSALERA
+105 WDGARNALERA
-116 AAAPEERDAARLALL
+116 ASAPEERDAARLALL

-151 RIPAPLSSAP
+151 RIPAPLSTAP
-161 DRDVAL
+161 DRDAAL
-167 RRAECALAYGDL
+167 RRAACALAHGDL

-187 ILGQPG
+187 TLGEP
-193 AADGRAALVLARL
+193 AAIEGRAALVLARL
-206 TLAEASAAAGSTA
+206 ALAEASAAAGASAA
-219 ALPPADVA
+219 ALPPAVVTRA
-227 RVLDLGLRALVL
+227 LDLGLRALVL

-247 CAALVAASRDVLVVD
+247 CASLVAASRDVLVVD

-302 AGDRAAAAALLRMA
+302 AGDPAAAAALLSMA
-316 VETRDLGALDA
+316 VETRDLGALDV

-332 SEAGAGAA
+332 KERGAA
-340 SAPLLPPDLVRL
+340 APLLSPDLLRL
-352 RDAAALAQAGGADG
+352 RDAAAR
-366 AARALDALDAV
+366 AAEGQGSMALDALDAV
-377 TGEGAAWAED
+377 TGEGAAWADD
-387 IRRSIVRAWLPPPED
+387 IRRSIARGWLP
-402 AAEPRAAS
+402 AAEGG
-410 SEPRAAPSASS
+410 AAPR
-421 STPSASSSTPSA
+421 P
-433 SSSTPRAGVAAW
+433 AAW
-445 GEVLRELARTAKLLD
+445 SDVLRELARTAKLLD

-544 DTLRALSAAGSKV
+544 DTLRALAADGSKV
-557 SRVYIYAP
+557 SRVFIYAP

-596 EAHVAVWL
+596 EAHVAIWL

-614 ERRVLAEISALGV
+614 ERRVLSEISALGV

-669 SARLSLKGRL
+669 SARLSLRGRL

-719 IAAELAEA
+719 IAAELAQA
-727 ASARAAEDREAVRR
+727 ASARAAEDREAGRR
-741 ARAAADRLRASAA
+741 ARAEADRLRASAA

-759 RRNIAAV
+759 RRTIAAA

-791 RKRTDPGIR
+791 RKRTDAGVR

-812 SPLSVEIA
+812 WPLSVEIA
-820 RAAAEASG
+820 RAAHAGGETGARAARVAEGAEEAS
-828 DAAAGGARGV
+828 AAR
-838 RGVRDVAEDTRGA
+838 VASG
-851 AAPAAEPPPRA
+851 AEPSPRA
-862 AAQVRAV
+862 AAHVRAV

-874 AVHEAPDE
+874 AVHDAPDE
-882 LAARSIAGVV
+882 LAARPIEGVV

-906 AEAPVPAPAS
+906 AEVPVPPPAS
-916 AAVEQRALGLRAAF
+916 AAVEQRAQALRAALA
-930 EAPAAREGA
+930 APAAPAGG

>member
-12 FGRVEIIALGLENER
+12 FGRVEILALGLENER
-27 SAAEAALAKDM
+27 SAAEAALARGM
-38 PLEAREHARTILS
+38 PLDAREHARSILS
-51 ILPDSAVGLAL
+51 VLPDSAVGLAL

-70 WLDHEVVTAL
+70 WLDEEVVTAL
-80 SELSKRV
+80 ADLSKRV

-105 WDGARSALERA
+105 WGGARDALERA
-116 AAAPEERDAARLALL
+116 ASAPEERDAARLALL

-151 RIPAPLSSAP
+151 RIPAPLSTVP

-167 RRAECALAYGDL
+167 RRAACALAQGDL

-187 ILGQPG
+187 ILGEP
-193 AADGRAALVLARL
+193 AAIEGRAALVLAQL
-206 TLAEASAAAGSTA
+206 ALAEASAAAGASAA
-219 ALPPADVA
+219 ALPPAVVSRA
-227 RVLDLGLRALVL
+227 LDLGLRALVL

-288 RRDDARQALARGLS
+288 RRDDARRALARGLS

-332 SEAGAGAA
+332 AGEGAGGAT
-340 SAPLLPPDLVRL
+340 APPLPPDLVRL
-352 RDAAALAQAGGADG
+352 RGAAAMASEGQGSG
-366 AARALDALDAV
+366 ALDALDAV

-387 IRRSIVRAWLPPPED
+387 LRRSIVRGWIPP
-402 AAEPRAAS
+402 AEGG
-410 SEPRAAPSASS
+410 AAPR
-421 STPSASSSTPSA
+421 P
-433 SSSTPRAGVAAW
+433 AAW
-445 GEVLRELARTAKLLD
+445 GDVLRELARTAKLLD

-544 DTLRALSAAGSKV
+544 DTLRALAAAGDKV
-557 SRVYIYAP
+557 ARVFIYAP

-596 EAHVAVWL
+596 EAHVALWL

-614 ERRVLAEISALGV
+614 ERRVLSEISALGV

-659 ITSLTPPIAF
+659 IASLAPPIAF

-719 IAAELAEA
+719 IAAELAQA

-741 ARAAADRLRASAA
+741 ARAEADRLRAAAA

-759 RRNIAAV
+759 RRALAAA

-791 RKRTDPGIR
+791 RKRTDAGVR

-805 RLVTRLS
+805 RLVARLS
-812 SPLSVEIA
+812 WPLSVEIA
-820 RAAAEASG
+820 RAARAG
-828 DAAAGGARGV
+828 VDAGGRAARG
-838 RGVRDVAEDTRGA
+838 AEGA
-851 AAPAAEPPPRA
+851 DEQGAHGEPSPRA
-862 AAQVRAV
+862 AAHVRAV

-874 AVHEAPDE
+874 AVHDAPDE
-882 LAARSIAGVV
+882 LAARSIEGVI
-892 EAAIDAFAMALSAE
+892 EAAIDAFAMALTAE
-906 AEAPVPAPAS
+906 AEAPAPPPAS
-916 AAVEQRALGLRAAF
+916 AAIEQRALALRAAF
-930 EAPAAREGA
+930 EAPADA

>member
-12 FGRVEIIALGLENER
+12 FGRVEILALGLENER
-27 SAAEAALAKDM
+27 SAAEAALAKGM

-51 ILPDSAVGLAL
+51 VLPDSAVGLAL

-70 WLDHEVVTAL
+70 WLDEEVVTAL
-80 SELSKRV
+80 ADLSRRV

-99 AGQRTG
+99 AGQRVG
-105 WDGARSALERA
+105 WNGARDALERA
-116 AAAPEERDAARLALL
+116 ASAPEERDAARLALL

-151 RIPAPLSSAP
+151 RIPAPLSTVP
-161 DRDVAL
+161 DRDAAL
-167 RRAECALAYGDL
+167 RRAACALARGDL

-187 ILGQPG
+187 ILGEP
-193 AADGRAALVLARL
+193 AAIEGRAALVLAQL
-206 TLAEASAAAGSTA
+206 ALAEASAAAGPSA
-219 ALPPADVA
+219 GAPPPAVVA
-227 RVLDLGLRALVL
+227 RALDLGLRALVL

-276 PTWAAAFAFAEG
+276 PAWAAAFAFAEG
-288 RRDDARQALARGLS
+288 RRDDARRALARGLS

-332 SEAGAGAA
+332 AGEDTRGAT
-340 SAPLLPPDLVRL
+340 APPLSPDLVRL
-352 RDAAALAQAGGADG
+352 RDAAAMASEGQGSK
-366 AARALDALDAV
+366 ALDALDAV

-387 IRRSIVRAWLPPPED
+387 IRRSILRGWIPP
-402 AAEPRAAS
+402 AEGG
-410 SEPRAAPSASS
+410 AAPR
-421 STPSASSSTPSA
+421 P
-433 SSSTPRAGVAAW
+433 AAW
-445 GEVLRELARTAKLLD
+445 GDVLRELARTAKLLD
-460 RLDLLAAT
+460 RLDLLAGT
-468 EALAVERER
+468 ESLAVERER

-532 GQDRVVPHAALK
+532 GQDRVVPHGALK
-544 DTLRALSAAGSKV
+544 DTLRALAAAGDKV
-557 SRVYIYAP
+557 ARVFIYAP

-596 EAHVAVWL
+596 ETHVALWL

-614 ERRVLAEISALGV
+614 ERRVLSEISALGV

-659 ITSLTPPIAF
+659 IASLAPPIAF

-700 IVDASD
+700 IVDASE

-719 IAAELAEA
+719 IAAELAQA

-741 ARAAADRLRASAA
+741 ARAEADRLRANAA

-759 RRNIAAV
+759 RRTIAAV

-791 RKRTDPGIR
+791 RKRTDAGVR

-805 RLVTRLS
+805 RLVARLS
-812 SPLSVEIA
+812 WPLSAEIA
-820 RAAAEASG
+820 RAAAHAGG
-828 DAAAGGARGV
+828 DAGGR
-838 RGVRDVAEDTRGA
+838 
-851 AAPAAEPPPRA
+851 AAPGADAEPSPRA
-862 AAQVRAV
+862 AAHVRAV

-874 AVHEAPDE
+874 AVHDAPDE
-882 LAARSIAGVV
+882 LAARPIEGVV

-906 AEAPVPAPAS
+906 AEAPVPPPAS
-916 AAVEQRALGLRAAF
+916 AAIEQRALALRAAF
-930 EAPAAREGA
+930 EAPAAPADG

>member
-12 FGRVEIIALGLENER
+12 FGRVEILALGLENER
-27 SAAEAALAKDM
+27 SAAEAALAKGM
-38 PLEAREHARTILS
+38 PLEAREHARSILS
-51 ILPDSAVGLAL
+51 VLPDSAVGLAL
-62 WADAAEEA
+62 WADAAEDA
-70 WLDHEVVTAL
+70 WLDEEVVTAL
-80 SELSKRV
+80 ADLTKRV

-99 AGQRTG
+99 AGQRVG
-105 WDGARSALERA
+105 WDGARNALERA
-116 AAAPEERDAARLALL
+116 ASAPEERDAARLALL

-151 RIPAPLSSAP
+151 RIPAPLSTAP
-161 DRDVAL
+161 DRDAAL
-167 RRAECALAYGDL
+167 RRAACALARGDL

-187 ILGQPG
+187 TLGEP
-193 AADGRAALVLARL
+193 AAIEGRAALVLARL
-206 TLAEASAAAGSTA
+206 ALAEASAVAGASAA
-219 ALPPADVA
+219 ALPPAVVTRA
-227 RVLDLGLRALVL
+227 LDLGLRALVL

-247 CAALVAASRDVLVVD
+247 CASLVAASRDVLVVD

-288 RRDDARQALARGLS
+288 RRDDARRALARGLS
-302 AGDRAAAAALLRMA
+302 AGDPAAATALLSMA

-327 LAARA
+327 LLRARGERA
-332 SEAGAGAA
+332 ERGPA
-340 SAPLLPPDLVRL
+340 APLLSPDLLRL
-352 RDAAALAQAGGADG
+352 RDAAALAAEGQGSK
-366 AARALDALDAV
+366 ALDALDAV

-387 IRRSIVRAWLPPPED
+387 IRRSIARGWLP
-402 AAEPRAAS
+402 AAEGG
-410 SEPRAAPSASS
+410 AAPR
-421 STPSASSSTPSA
+421 P
-433 SSSTPRAGVAAW
+433 AAW
-445 GEVLRELARTAKLLD
+445 SDVLRELARTAKLLD

-544 DTLRALSAAGSKV
+544 ETLRALAADGSKV
-557 SRVYIYAP
+557 SRVFIYAP

-596 EAHVAVWL
+596 EAHVAIWL

-614 ERRVLAEISALGV
+614 ERRVLSEISALGV

-669 SARLSLKGRL
+669 SARLSLRGRL

-719 IAAELAEA
+719 IAAELAQA
-727 ASARAAEDREAVRR
+727 ASARAAEDREAGRR
-741 ARAAADRLRASAA
+741 ARAEADRLRASAA

-759 RRNIAAV
+759 RRTIAAA

-791 RKRTDPGIR
+791 RKRTDAGVR

-812 SPLSVEIA
+812 WPLSVEIA
-820 RAAAEASG
+820 RAAH
-828 DAAAGGARGV
+828 AGGETGARG
-838 RGVRDVAEDTRGA
+838 ARGA
-851 AAPAAEPPPRA
+851 EGADEASAARGAEGAEPSPRA
-862 AAQVRAV
+862 ATHVRAV

-874 AVHEAPDE
+874 AVHDAPDE
-882 LAARSIAGVV
+882 LAARSIEGVV

-906 AEAPVPAPAS
+906 AEVPVPPPAS
-916 AAVEQRALGLRAAF
+916 AAVEQRAQALRAALA
-930 EAPAAREGA
+930 APAAPAGA